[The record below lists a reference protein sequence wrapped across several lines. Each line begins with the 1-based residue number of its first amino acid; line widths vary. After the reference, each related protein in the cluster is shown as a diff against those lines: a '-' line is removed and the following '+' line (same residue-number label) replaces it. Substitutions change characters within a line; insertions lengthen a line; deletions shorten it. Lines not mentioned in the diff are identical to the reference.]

1 LESNPA
7 NCAKYTGSA
16 AVVTRAGY
24 PDICSSPVTSP
35 NGQAALV
42 ADVFQQW
49 SVGASQTFA
58 EDAGVLF
65 EYANDPGNAQVQV
78 ILRSL
83 FGPAA

>member
-1 LESNPA
+1 
-7 NCAKYTGSA
+7 
-16 AVVTRAGY
+16 
-24 PDICSSPVTSP
+24 
-35 NGQAALV
+35 V

-58 EDAGVLF
+58 EDASVLF
-65 EYANDPGNAQVQV
+65 ENAGNPGSTQVQV